1 LRKFD
6 GFMAGHLFKIMSEL
20 ESQNLSC
27 LSNEEYSIAHN
38 ESHASNSSLNTI
50 LQNLPENLDE
60 SLKLSLFHK
69 NSPVFP
75 DTETSGLSKTKKLL
89 NFDWKICEKPLK
101 KEDLSESKKLK
112 VSETASSVKSPI
124 KYREDFVNSVSYAP
138 NKLFCP
144 ECFID
149 VFTIVKFQEV
159 PFSMWHSFN
168 SFFNQVTC
176 CGSSSLET
184 QEEVVHM
191 CSKCFRILLK
201 IVH

>member
-1 LRKFD
+1 
-6 GFMAGHLFKIMSEL
+6 MAGHLFKIMSEL
-20 ESQNLSC
+20 ESQDLSC

-60 SLKLSLFHK
+60 NLKLSLFNK

-75 DTETSGLSKTKKLL
+75 ETETSRLSKTKKLF
-89 NFDWKICEKPLK
+89 NIEWRSYKKSLK
-101 KEDLSESKKLK
+101 EEDHSPSKKLK
-112 VSETASSVKSPI
+112 VIETASSDKSPI
-124 KYREDFVNSVSYAP
+124 KYREDFINSISYAP

-149 VFTIVKFQEV
+149 VFTIVKFQSV

-168 SFFNQVTC
+168 SFFNRVAC
-176 CGSSSLET
+176 CGNSSLEF
-184 QEEVVHM
+184 QEEVIHI
-191 CSKCFRILLK
+191 CSKCFTILLK